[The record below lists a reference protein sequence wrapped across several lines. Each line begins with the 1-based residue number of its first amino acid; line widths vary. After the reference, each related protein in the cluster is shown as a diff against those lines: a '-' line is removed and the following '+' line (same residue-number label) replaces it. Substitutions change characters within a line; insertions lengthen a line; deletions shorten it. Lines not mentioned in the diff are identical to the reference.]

1 MTTQRVAHF
10 IVFLTSDGY
19 HEAGWRMHEF
29 DGSDPIGLQSYIRS
43 TAICERGLLDAAFFA
58 DRLALTPFR
67 ARAFPQTHHDPV
79 QMLAALAV
87 ASSRVGLIATASTTF
102 SNPWDLAR
110 RFATLDHISAGR
122 IGWNVVTTYDP
133 NAAENFGVPLPEH
146 DDRYAR
152 ATEFVEVVKRLWDSW
167 EDGALIRDPAAGIWA
182 DPDRIHPAAF
192 DGDYYSVAGA
202 LSVPRSPQGHPVLAQ
217 AGSSPAGIDLAG
229 QTADVVFTP
238 QRSVEAGIEFRQKI
252 GAAAERHSRNVGD
265 VRILPR
271 IGVCA
276 WQHRSRSPRATAAS
290 GGERRPHVPLADA
303 GHKRRVGHQQDR
315 PDPAAIGRGRSKRP
329 AYELRQEHC
338 RAGAS
343 DSATLR
349 RARRLIHGT
358 SRRT

>member
-1 MTTQRVAHF
+1 MTSQRVAHF

-19 HEAGWRMHEF
+19 HEAGWRIHEF

-87 ASSRVGLIATASTTF
+87 GSSRVGLIATASTTF

-133 NAAENFGVPLPEH
+133 NAAENFGVSLPEH

-152 ATEFVEVVKRLWDSW
+152 ATEFVEVAKRLWDSW
-167 EDGALIRDPAAGIWA
+167 EDGALIVTRPRGSGLTPIAST
-182 DPDRIHPAAF
+182 PP
-192 DGDYYSVAGA
+192 
-202 LSVPRSPQGHPVLAQ
+202 LSTATTTP
-217 AGSSPAGIDLAG
+217 SPAHCQCRVHLKAIPRWRRRVHPRPGSTWPARPL
-229 QTADVVFTP
+229 T
-238 QRSVEAGIEFRQKI
+238 SS
-252 GAAAERHSRNVGD
+252 SRLRG
-265 VRILPR
+265 
-271 IGVCA
+271 
-276 WQHRSRSPRATAAS
+276 RSRRGSRFGRRSTPRPSGTAGMWVTFESCLGWGTCSAAPKPKPEATPAS

-315 PDPAAIGRGRSKRP
+315 PDPAAIGGGCSKRP

-338 RAGAS
+338 RARAS
-343 DSATLR
+343 DSATLQ
-349 RARRLIHGT
+349 RARRLIHGA